1 MLFSSQTLVSQ
12 KGSICKKNYPQA
24 EQVERERETERERN
38 SSPSVSI
45 YFFLFDNT

>member
-24 EQVERERETERERN
+24 EQVERRERERD
-38 SSPSVSI
+38 SSPSVPI